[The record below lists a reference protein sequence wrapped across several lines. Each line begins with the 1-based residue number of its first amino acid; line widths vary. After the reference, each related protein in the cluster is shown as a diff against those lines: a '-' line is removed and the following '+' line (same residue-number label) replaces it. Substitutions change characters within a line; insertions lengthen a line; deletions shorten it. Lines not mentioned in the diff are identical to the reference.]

1 MVWKQRRVT
10 CGWLAAASVL
20 TLVACG
26 GNSAT
31 STSNGSSAPGGSAT
45 ASGVETNPG
54 GDIPDSQA
62 FVTFTDPAGQFTV
75 TVPEGWAQTTTGTTT
90 LFSDKYNSIALNTV
104 AAVVAPTVESARSV
118 ELPKIQTTATG
129 FSAGKVA
136 SASRHAGT
144 AVVLTYQA
152 HSAPNAVT
160 GKVAVEAVER
170 YEFWRA
176 GHEVVL
182 TLSAPVGS
190 DNVDPWRKVTDSFA
204 WRG

>member
-1 MVWKQRRVT
+1 VWIQRRLAGG
-10 CGWLAAASVL
+10 CLAAASVL
-20 TLVACG
+20 ALVACG
-26 GNSAT
+26 GKSSP
-31 STSNGSSAPGGSAT
+31 STPNGSSAPGGSAS
-45 ASGVETNPG
+45 ASGVESNPG

-90 LFSDKYNSIALNTV
+90 LFSDKYNSIALSTV
-104 AAVVAPTVESARSV
+104 AAGVAPTVESARSA
-118 ELPKIQTTATG
+118 ELPKIQSTTTA

-136 SASRHAGT
+136 ITNRHAGT
-144 AVVLTYQA
+144 AVLLTYQA
-152 HSAPNAVT
+152 HSAPNTVT
-160 GKVAVEAVER
+160 GKVALEAVER
-170 YEFWRA
+170 YEFWRG